1 MKAILYISG
10 VSRSVNGPVTYLN
23 GKSQREYTFSW
34 SETYQKHILNGK
46 EIGAEDNSIVLDLI
60 TSEENTY
67 QKAVVMLLDE
77 PQEDVIEAPKR
88 KKVSKND
95 S

>member
-10 VSRSVNGPVTYLN
+10 VSRSVNGPITYLN
-23 GKSQREYTFSW
+23 GKSQREYTFYW

-46 EIGAEDNSIVLDLI
+46 EIGVEHNSIVLDLV
-60 TSEENTY
+60 TSEANTY
-67 QKAVVMLLDE
+67 QKAVVMLLDD